1 MPTGTADP
9 LLRFIRALRAK
20 SVIQRA
26 SDGEL
31 LERFI
36 ASRDEGAF
44 AALVHRHG
52 PMVLGVCRRIL
63 RDTHYAEDAFQ
74 VTFLLLAQHAHSIR
88 KKASVGS
95 WLYGVG
101 GERRFVCIAVEPS
114 WRRLQYAFGMDL
126 HAE

>member
-1 MPTGTADP
+1 MPTGTVDP

-20 SVIQRA
+20 SALQRA

-52 PMVLGVCRRIL
+52 PMVLGV
-63 RDTHYAEDAFQ
+63 
-74 VTFLLLAQHAHSIR
+74 
-88 KKASVGS
+88 
-95 WLYGVG
+95 
-101 GERRFVCIAVEPS
+101 
-114 WRRLQYAFGMDL
+114 
-126 HAE
+126 